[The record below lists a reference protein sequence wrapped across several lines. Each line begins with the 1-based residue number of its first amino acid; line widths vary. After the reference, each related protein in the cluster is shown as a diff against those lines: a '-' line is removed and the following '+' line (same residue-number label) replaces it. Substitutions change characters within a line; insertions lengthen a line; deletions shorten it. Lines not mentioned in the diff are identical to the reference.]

1 MMRRRVLFILPLAI
15 FCAVVIISAIALQE
29 TIMGTRDTRQLPSV
43 LKGKTAPTLA
53 LPVLTTNPLDKR
65 AGPVLVNFFASW
77 CAPCRAE
84 APALSALSKQIPIIG
99 IAFKDKAVDTTL
111 FLDQFGNPFSTVFM
125 DETGQTARQWG
136 AYGVPETFLLD
147 AERTVLLRHAGPI
160 DKQTF
165 DSVIMP
171 ALNKIK

>member
-1 MMRRRVLFILPLAI
+1 MMRRWVLFILPLAI
-15 FCAVVIISAIALQE
+15 FCVVMIISAIALHE
-29 TIMGTRDTRQLPSV
+29 TIMGTRDTRQLPSI
-43 LKGKTAPTLA
+43 LIGKTAPTLA

-65 AGPVLVNFFASW
+65 TGPVLVNFFASW

-84 APALSALSKQIPIIG
+84 APALLALSKQIPIIG

-111 FLDQFGNPFSTVFM
+111 FLNQFGNPFSTVVM

>member
-1 MMRRRVLFILPLAI
+1 
-15 FCAVVIISAIALQE
+15 
-29 TIMGTRDTRQLPSV
+29 
-43 LKGKTAPTLA
+43 
-53 LPVLTTNPLDKR
+53 
-65 AGPVLVNFFASW
+65 
-77 CAPCRAE
+77 
-84 APALSALSKQIPIIG
+84 
-99 IAFKDKAVDTTL
+99 
-111 FLDQFGNPFSTVFM
+111 M

>member
-15 FCAVVIISAIALQE
+15 FCVVVIISAIALHE
-29 TIMGTRDTRQLPSV
+29 TIMGTRDTRQLPSI
-43 LKGKTAPTLA
+43 LIGKTAPTLA

-65 AGPVLVNFFASW
+65 TGPVLVNFFASW

-84 APALSALSKQIPIIG
+84 APALSALSKQITIIG
-99 IAFKDKAVDTTL
+99 IAFKDKAVNTTL